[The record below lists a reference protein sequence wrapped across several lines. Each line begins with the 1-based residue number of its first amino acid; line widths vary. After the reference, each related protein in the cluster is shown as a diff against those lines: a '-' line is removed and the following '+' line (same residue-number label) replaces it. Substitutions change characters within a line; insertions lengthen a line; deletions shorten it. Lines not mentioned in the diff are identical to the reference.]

1 MHVCLISLSESI
13 SSLCAYPPRLLVSRA
28 AISLVFRSQHLAS
41 VGHPQ
46 VMSPLAKWHRS
57 RPGLCE
63 RFEGFMCGKEFCNAY
78 TELNDP
84 FEQRARFEE
93 QVRQKDQGDEEA
105 QDIDE
110 TFVDA

>member
-1 MHVCLISLSESI
+1 
-13 SSLCAYPPRLLVSRA
+13 
-28 AISLVFRSQHLAS
+28 
-41 VGHPQ
+41 
-46 VMSPLAKWHRS
+46 MSPLAKWHRS

-93 QVRQKDQGDEEA
+93 QVRSCPSPLS
-105 QDIDE
+105 
-110 TFVDA
+110 TFVLGIWSYCLLLGTHVWLTTRLLL

>member
-1 MHVCLISLSESI
+1 
-13 SSLCAYPPRLLVSRA
+13 
-28 AISLVFRSQHLAS
+28 
-41 VGHPQ
+41 
-46 VMSPLAKWHRS
+46 MSPLAKWHRS

-93 QVRQKDQGDEEA
+93 QVGVLSFYNITELILAFLCR
-105 QDIDE
+105 
-110 TFVDA
+110 

>member
-1 MHVCLISLSESI
+1 
-13 SSLCAYPPRLLVSRA
+13 
-28 AISLVFRSQHLAS
+28 
-41 VGHPQ
+41 
-46 VMSPLAKWHRS
+46 MSPLAKWHRS

-93 QVRQKDQGDEEA
+93 QVRVRSLVTNLKVQQSAVVLPDDRSREH
-105 QDIDE
+105 
-110 TFVDA
+110 T

>member
-1 MHVCLISLSESI
+1 
-13 SSLCAYPPRLLVSRA
+13 
-28 AISLVFRSQHLAS
+28 
-41 VGHPQ
+41 
-46 VMSPLAKWHRS
+46 MSPLAKWHRS

-93 QVRQKDQGDEEA
+93 QVRGFHITELPYCRSHFSRSGEA
-105 QDIDE
+105 E
-110 TFVDA
+110 GRW

>member
-1 MHVCLISLSESI
+1 
-13 SSLCAYPPRLLVSRA
+13 
-28 AISLVFRSQHLAS
+28 
-41 VGHPQ
+41 
-46 VMSPLAKWHRS
+46 MSPLAKWHRS

-93 QVRQKDQGDEEA
+93 QVRVALSLGTRFLHL
-105 QDIDE
+105 ISP
-110 TFVDA
+110 

>member
-1 MHVCLISLSESI
+1 
-13 SSLCAYPPRLLVSRA
+13 
-28 AISLVFRSQHLAS
+28 
-41 VGHPQ
+41 
-46 VMSPLAKWHRS
+46 MSPLAKWHRS

-93 QVRQKDQGDEEA
+93 QVYIFYFILLEA
-105 QDIDE
+105 GANVFFFQ
-110 TFVDA
+110 FFSPCGW